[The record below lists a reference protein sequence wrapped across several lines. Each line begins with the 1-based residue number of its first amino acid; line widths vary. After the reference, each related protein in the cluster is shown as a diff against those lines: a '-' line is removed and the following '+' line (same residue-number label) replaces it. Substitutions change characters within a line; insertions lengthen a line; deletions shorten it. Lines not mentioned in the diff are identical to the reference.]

1 MECNLADAINN
12 ITETCDKDMEVIKD
26 NCKVLC
32 LISINHVLVNCYFQI
47 FQTGLLENMKNII
60 KYCYW
65 KKFN

>member
-12 ITETCDKDMEVIKD
+12 ITETCDMEVIKD